1 MQKLLLWFILPW
13 QHLPFTGV
21 CETHKGEVVA
31 REGSVGGRR
40 HGLLKKDERKHFLNI
55 YSAGL
60 YQNMTMHSVCRLAYR
75 VLQAV
80 VVHVEVG
87 RVCWAADFWDV
98 GGLARQDVFPVD
110 A

>member
-1 MQKLLLWFILPW
+1 
-13 QHLPFTGV
+13 
-21 CETHKGEVVA
+21 
-31 REGSVGGRR
+31 
-40 HGLLKKDERKHFLNI
+40 
-55 YSAGL
+55 
-60 YQNMTMHSVCRLAYR
+60 MTMHSVCRLAYR

-87 RVCWAADFWDV
+87 RVCRAADFWDV